1 MEAVDVNSVNLGIP
15 LYLWMLLF
23 LIFLVMAFIGLIIY
37 TSRKKPSGILPP
49 HGKQAK
55 LLEQQYANGD
65 MNEEEF
71 QHRMKQLENRLTR
84 R

>member
-1 MEAVDVNSVNLGIP
+1 MEADVNSVNLVIP

-23 LIFLVMAFIGLIIY
+23 LVFLVMAFIGLIVY
-37 TSRKKPSGILPP
+37 TSRKILPP
-49 HGKQAK
+49 HGKQVK
-55 LLEQQYANGD
+55 FLEQQYENGD

-71 QHRMKQLENRLTR
+71 QHRIKQLKNRSTR